1 PRHWRQSRAS
11 AVFDERDAEH
21 QQNLAAKK
29 QLADEAEKLLPITD
43 LAATRDA
50 LRSIQDR
57 WAQIGHVPRADKAGI
72 ERRLQQVEKALR
84 SAEDT
89 RWKRTN
95 PEARARASATVDQL
109 TVSIA
114 KLEKE
119 RDAASAAGKQRDV
132 EKAEAAISARREWLA
147 QAESTLAEFSE

>member
-1 PRHWRQSRAS
+1 MLSISRTSPRSSSSPTRPRSCCRS
-11 AVFDERDAEH
+11 A
-21 QQNLAAKK
+21 
-29 QLADEAEKLLPITD
+29 IS
-43 LAATRDA
+43 AATRVA

-57 WAQIGHVPRADKAGI
+57 WAQIGHVPRADKAAHREAAAAG
-72 ERRLQQVEKALR
+72 RAGTSR

-114 KLEKE
+114 KLEKQ
-119 RDAASAAGKQRDV
+119 RDAAAAAGKQRDV
-132 EKAEAAISARREWLA
+132 EKAETAIAARREWLA